1 MASLDLKPGGLPTK
15 IELPSSKSY
24 ANRAIILA
32 ALKNKVITLSN
43 VPKADD
49 VTLLIQALERVGVNF
64 EENNHQ
70 LKVLNTFPDCEKE
83 TPTLID
89 SIYVGEGGTTARFLA
104 VLLALGQRPYTLK
117 LGPRLSKRPWK
128 ELVDKLNELGARVE
142 LKSDQLFIQGPL
154 KLPREIEINCLETTQ
169 VATAFQLALAFQGT
183 VIKPTQLESSESY
196 WKMTKVMV
204 EIFNSADSYKIPL
217 DWSSA
222 SYPLVFGALKQEIFF
237 PELHPDPL
245 QADSKLL
252 MILDQM
258 GAITHK
264 EEGIYIKPGK
274 RQGAIKFDCSD
285 CLDLVPAL
293 VFYLC
298 HIQGVHELT
307 GLENLVHK
315 ESDRL
320 GELYS
325 LMLKFNI
332 QCFKTSHSLK
342 IHGLCDLKLA
352 PTDLVF
358 PEDHRLVMT
367 GALFLRLH
375 AGGSLA
381 PASAVSKSFP
391 HFFNLMLRD

>member
-1 MASLDLKPGGLPTK
+1 MASLNLKAGGLPIK
-15 IELPSSKSY
+15 IDLPPSKSY

-32 ALKNKVITLSN
+32 ALQKKIITLSN
-43 VPKADD
+43 LPQADD
-49 VTLLIQALERVGVNF
+49 VTLLIQALQEVGLKF
-64 EENNHQ
+64 EEKNHQ
-70 LKVLNTFPDCEKE
+70 LKVLNSFPDCEKGNSINIE
-83 TPTLID
+83 P
-89 SIYVGEGGTTARFLA
+89 IYVGEGGTTARFLA
-104 VLLALGQRPYTLK
+104 VMLALGQRAYTLK

-142 LKSDQLFIQGPL
+142 LQSDQLFIQGPI

-169 VATAFQLALAFQGT
+169 VATAFQLALAFQRT
-183 VIKPTQLESSESY
+183 VIKPTQLNSSESY
-196 WKMTKVMV
+196 WKMTKAMV
-204 EIFNSADSYKIPL
+204 EIFNSTDSYKIPI

-237 PELHPDPL
+237 PELHPDSL

-252 MILDQM
+252 MILDKM

-264 EEGIYIKPGK
+264 EKGIYIKPGK
-274 RQGAIKFDCSD
+274 RQGDIKFDCSD

-332 QCFKTSHSLK
+332 QCLRNSHSLK
-342 IHGLCDLKLA
+342 IHGLCDLKLD
-352 PTDLVF
+352 PTDLIF
-358 PEDHRLVMT
+358 PDDHRLVMT

-375 AGGSLA
+375 AGGSVA

-391 HFFNLMLRD
+391 HFFNLMLID